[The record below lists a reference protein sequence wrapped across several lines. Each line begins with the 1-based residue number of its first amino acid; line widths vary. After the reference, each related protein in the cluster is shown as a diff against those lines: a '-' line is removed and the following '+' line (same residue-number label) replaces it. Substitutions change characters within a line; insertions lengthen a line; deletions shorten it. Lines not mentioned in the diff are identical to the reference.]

1 MPTLKWPAMT
11 MGFAIPD
18 PKQISGLKVGD
29 AVEFE
34 VRGEPNKDDAYEI
47 VRIAPVKP

>member
-1 MPTLKWPAMT
+1 MT
-11 MGFAIPD
+11 MDFAIPD
-18 PKQISGLKVGD
+18 RQQISALKVGD
-29 AVEFE
+29 TVEFK